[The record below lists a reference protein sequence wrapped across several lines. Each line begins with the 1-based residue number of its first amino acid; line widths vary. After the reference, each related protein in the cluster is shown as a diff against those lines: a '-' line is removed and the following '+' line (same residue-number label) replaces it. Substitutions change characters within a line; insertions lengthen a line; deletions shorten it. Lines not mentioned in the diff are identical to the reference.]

1 MGFAQYLDEYGK
13 SMTMMGGIF
22 MPSLLL
28 DVLHK
33 KTREKLC
40 KMTKTIMRADFL
52 LKSVP

>member
-33 KTREKLC
+33 KREKNC
-40 KMTKTIMRADFL
+40 AK
-52 LKSVP
+52 